1 MSRKWGTF
9 FGVAAGWVVLDQ
21 ITKFAVVRYFDE
33 VEGARKVVIP
43 GFFDLILAFNP
54 GAAFSMLA
62 NLEPEGLRI
71 AFFVA
76 VSSFAV
82 VLVTMIARAA
92 KPEQKLQVLALAL
105 VLGGALGNLVDRVVA
120 GKVVDFLEFY
130 SRARWMTDLLECSRS
145 RGCRFAAF
153 NVADIG
159 ISIGVA
165 LLILDALLSAR
176 HERVA
181 VSTGAPDAPGAP
193 PVPPVPPDDRGLLS

>member
-9 FGVAAGWVVLDQ
+9 LGVAAGWVVFDQ
-21 ITKFAVVRYFDE
+21 LTKFAVVRYFDGI
-33 VEGARKVVIP
+33 EGARTVVVR
-43 GFFDLILAFNP
+43 GFFDLIFARNP

-92 KPEQKLQVLALAL
+92 RPDQHLQILALAL
-105 VLGGALGNLVDRVVA
+105 VLGGAMGNLVDRVVA
-120 GKVVDFLEFY
+120 GSVVDFLEFY
-130 SRARWMTDLLECSRS
+130 SRAEWMTDALKCSRA

-176 HERVA
+176 HEPVA
-181 VSTGAPDAPGAP
+181 VRTETPGAP
-193 PVPPVPPDDRGLLS
+193 AMPPDDRGLMP

>member
-1 MSRKWGTF
+1 MNRKWAVF

-21 ITKFAVVRYFDE
+21 VTKLAVVRYFDG
-33 VEGARKVVIP
+33 VEGARKVVVR
-43 GFFDLILAFNP
+43 GFFDLILARNP

-62 NLEPEGLRI
+62 NLEPEALRI
-71 AFFVA
+71 AFFVL

-82 VLVTMIARAA
+82 VLVTVLARAA
-92 KPEQKLQVLALAL
+92 KPEQKLQVLALSL
-105 VLGGALGNLVDRVVA
+105 VLGGALGNLIDRVLA

-159 ISIGVA
+159 ISVGVG

-176 HERVA
+176 QKPAGTEDSV
-181 VSTGAPDAPGAP
+181 TPPPPPPG
-193 PVPPVPPDDRGLLS
+193 DGTHLLS